1 VAVALPLR
9 AFAAGAMIFV
19 VVEELIPE
27 SQLAKNT
34 DVATSG
40 AMLGFVIMMIAG

>member
-1 VAVALPLR
+1 VITEW
-9 AFAAGAMIFV
+9 FA

-34 DVATSG
+34 DLATG
-40 AMLGFVIMMIAG
+40 EAMLGFAVMMLLDVALG